1 MAQKDHI
8 TILKALNLIKNKK
21 KYKLIIIGKG
31 VDYIKLVS
39 FIKKKLSKYVK
50 ILNYKKNVYPYYLK
64 ADAFILSSL
73 YEGLPNTLIEALSWV
88 FLLFHQTAK
97 LDLRKF

>member
-1 MAQKDHI
+1 MSIGRLVAQKDYI
-8 TILKALNLIKNKK
+8 TILKALNLIKNK

-50 ILNYKKNVYPYYLK
+50 ILITKNVYPYYLK
-64 ADAFILSSL
+64 VDAFILSSL
-73 YEGLPNTLIEALSWV
+73 YEGLPNT
-88 FLLFHQTAK
+88 
-97 LDLRKF
+97 